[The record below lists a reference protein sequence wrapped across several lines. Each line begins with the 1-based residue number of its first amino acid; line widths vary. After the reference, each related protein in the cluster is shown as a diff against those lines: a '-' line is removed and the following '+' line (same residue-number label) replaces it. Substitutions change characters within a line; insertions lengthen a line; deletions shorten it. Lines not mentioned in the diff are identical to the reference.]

1 MTKKELAKT
10 LTNSES
16 QTADFNLKATE
27 IDMTESEIIHNS
39 NLQNDM
45 TRSEIIEILTN
56 KMPDLRIGLNAMNSL
71 WNGNWTNEQRLEMIQ
86 ECYDIMLDKAL
97 DDKNVDDYEELS
109 INLVVAND
117 YRKYLRG
124 FIELESQQ
132 LDKFLNSIDESEI
145 SKC

>member
-117 YRKYLRG
+117 YRKYLRE
-124 FIELESQQ
+124 FIELGSQQ